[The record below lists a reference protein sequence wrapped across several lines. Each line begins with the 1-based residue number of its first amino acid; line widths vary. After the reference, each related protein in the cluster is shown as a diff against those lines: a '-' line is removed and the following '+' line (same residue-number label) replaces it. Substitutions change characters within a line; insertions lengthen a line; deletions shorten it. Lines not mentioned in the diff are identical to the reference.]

1 MAVNYLKKEQGR
13 PPSNRAKLLWDAKEI
28 IILKRNLEKGF
39 KQF

>member
-1 MAVNYLKKEQGR
+1 MAVNYLIKEQGR